1 LATTGATAS
10 NTGIGGIFVSTA
22 SGRGQQLH
30 DCFVRF
36 CWPGLVSAAVS
47 APILGQPDIRGH
59 GVAAPGA
66 CIWSRAAAC
75 PGGEGEEAVGSDI
88 IQQRA
93 EIEGVIAGRTLC
105 DELRQVAETA
115 GDAWAYAD
123 EAVAGADDGGGDG
136 WRSLTW
142 SQVRERVLELAAG
155 FAALGLERGERV
167 ALMLPNRSEHVLA
180 DLGAVHAGGLGVTLY
195 ATLAPEQIAY
205 VAADCDARIAVL
217 DGAAELARWQPV
229 LEQLPG
235 ITKIIV
241 RDPAACPAGD
251 RYMTWGGLVALGRD
265 RLAAK
270 PGVIADRV
278 AAIKPGDPLAL
289 LYTSG
294 TTGNPKG
301 VLLTHQNVLYEMAAA
316 ERMGIIVPQVRW
328 VSYLPLAH
336 IAERMFSIYL
346 AIGAVG
352 HVHFCP
358 DPAQLVRVIGQ
369 VRPTAFF
376 GVPRVWEKIRT
387 GIQALLA
394 AEQDEGKRAA
404 VAQAMD
410 IGRRYVTS
418 CQYGQTTPPELAAQF
433 RTADAK
439 VLGPIRGL
447 LGLGEAVSVFS
458 AAAPLPPDVAAFFAG
473 LGMKILD
480 VYGMTETTGAFTANT
495 PAEFRL
501 GTVGRPYAGVEVAI
515 AADGEILARGPL
527 TTPGYLD
534 RPDLTEALIDVG
546 GWLHTGDIG
555 TIDADGFV
563 SVTDRKKELIIT
575 AGGENIAPAAVE
587 NVLVAHPL
595 IGQALAYGDRRPY
608 LVALLTLDGE
618 VAPAWA
624 GARGITVGSLAALAA
639 NPQILAEVAAAVA
652 AANERLARVQQVKRW
667 RLLPVEWTAET
678 EELTP
683 TLKLKRRVV
692 HAKYADVLDSLYAG

>member
-1 LATTGATAS
+1 MS
-10 NTGIGGIFVSTA
+10 
-22 SGRGQQLH
+22 
-30 DCFVRF
+30 
-36 CWPGLVSAAVS
+36 
-47 APILGQPDIRGH
+47 
-59 GVAAPGA
+59 
-66 CIWSRAAAC
+66 
-75 PGGEGEEAVGSDI
+75 SDI
-88 IQQRA
+88 VRRRA
-93 EIEGVIAGRTLC
+93 EIEGVTAGRTLC
-105 DELRQVAETA
+105 DELRHVAATC
-115 GDAWAYAD
+115 GDAQAYSD
-123 EAVAGADDGGGDG
+123 EAGAGDG
-136 WRSLTW
+136 WQSLTW
-142 SQVRERVLELAAG
+142 SQVRQRVLELAAG
-155 FAALGLERGERV
+155 FAALGLAPGERV

-195 ATLAPEQIAY
+195 ATLAPEQIGY

-229 LEQLPG
+229 LDQLPG
-235 ITKIIV
+235 LTAVIV
-241 RDPAACPAGD
+241 RDPVACPAGD
-251 RYMTWGGLVALGRD
+251 RYLTWDGLVALGRK
-265 RLAAK
+265 RLAAD
-270 PGVIADRV
+270 PDEITARV

-301 VLLTHQNVLYEMAAA
+301 VVLTHRNILYEMATA
-316 ERMGIIVPQVRW
+316 ERMGIVVPRVRW

-346 AIGAVG
+346 AIGAVS

-358 DPAQLVRVIGQ
+358 DPAQLVRVIRQ

-376 GVPRVWEKIRT
+376 GVPRVWEKIRA

-394 AEQDEGKRAA
+394 AEQDEGRRAA

-410 IGRRYVTS
+410 IGYRYIQS
-418 CQYGQTTPPELAAQF
+418 CQYGQATPPELGAQF
-433 RTADAK
+433 RVADEQ

-495 PAEFRL
+495 PAEFKL
-501 GTVGRPYAGVEVAI
+501 GTVGRPYAGMEVRSAD
-515 AADGEILARGPL
+515 DGEILARGPL
-527 TTPGYLD
+527 TTPGYLN
-534 RPDLTEALIDVG
+534 RPDLTEALIDSD

-608 LVALLTLDGE
+608 VVALLTLDGE
-618 VAPAWA
+618 AAPAWA
-624 GARGITVGSLAALAA
+624 RARGITAGSLAELASD
-639 NPQILAEVAAAVA
+639 PQVLAEVAAGVA
-652 AANERLARVQQVKRW
+652 AANERLARAQQVKRW
-667 RLLPVEWTAET
+667 HLLPVEWTAET

-692 HAKYADVLDSLYAG
+692 HAKYADIIGSLYAG

>member
-1 LATTGATAS
+1 MS
-10 NTGIGGIFVSTA
+10 
-22 SGRGQQLH
+22 
-30 DCFVRF
+30 
-36 CWPGLVSAAVS
+36 
-47 APILGQPDIRGH
+47 
-59 GVAAPGA
+59 
-66 CIWSRAAAC
+66 
-75 PGGEGEEAVGSDI
+75 SDMTR
-88 IQQRA
+88 QRA
-93 EIEGVIAGRTLC
+93 EIEGAIAGRTLC
-105 DELRQVAETA
+105 DELRHVAETS
-115 GDAWAYAD
+115 GDADAYSD
-123 EAVAGADDGGGDG
+123 EAGTGDG

-142 SQVRERVLELAAG
+142 SQVRQKVLEVAAG
-155 FAALGLERGERV
+155 FAALGLAPGERV

-195 ATLAPEQIAY
+195 ATLAPEQIVY

-229 LEQLPG
+229 LDQLPG
-235 ITKIIV
+235 IKKIIV
-241 RDPAACPAGD
+241 RDRTVCPASD
-251 RYMTWGGLVALGRD
+251 QYMTWTDFEALGRD
-265 RLAAK
+265 RLAAD
-270 PGVIADRV
+270 PGEITARA

-301 VLLTHQNVLYEMAAA
+301 VLLTHRNILYEMAAA
-316 ERMGIIVPQVRW
+316 ERAGIVVPRVRW

-336 IAERMFSIYL
+336 VAERMFSIYL
-346 AIGAVG
+346 AIGAAS
-352 HVHFCP
+352 HVYFCP
-358 DPAQLVRVIGQ
+358 DAAQLVRVIGQ

-376 GVPRVWEKIRT
+376 GVPRVWEKIRA

-410 IGRRYVTS
+410 AGRRYVHS
-418 CQYGQTTPPELAAQF
+418 CQYGRATPSELAAEY
-433 RTADAK
+433 RVADEQ
-439 VLGPIRGL
+439 VLRPVRGL

-473 LGMKILD
+473 LGMAILD

-495 PAEFRL
+495 PAGFKL
-501 GTVGRPYAGVEVAI
+501 GTVGRPYAGMEVAI
-515 AADGEILARGPL
+515 AGDGEILARGPL
-527 TTPGYLD
+527 TTPGYLN
-534 RPDLTEALIDVG
+534 RPDLTEDLLDPD

-587 NVLVAHPL
+587 NALVAHPL
-595 IGQALAYGDRRPY
+595 IGQALAYGDRQPY
-608 LVALLTLDGE
+608 VVALLTLDGE
-618 VAPAWA
+618 AAPAWA
-624 GARGITVGSLAALAA
+624 RARGITAASLTQLACD
-639 NPQILAEVAAAVA
+639 PQVLAEVAAGVA
-652 AANERLARVQQVKRW
+652 AANQQLARVQQVKRW
-667 RLLPVEWTAET
+667 RLLPVEWTAES

-692 HAKYADVLDSLYAG
+692 HAKYADVIDSLYAG